1 MSEVTNDTGDVH
13 SYEQNDERLFR
24 SGNSEKGYAIYLPS
38 FVWSKSQTLIFLIC
52 QSLQWTCPS
61 HFCIN
66 AKLNINKNSSTVD

>member
-52 QSLQWTCPS
+52 QSLQ
-61 HFCIN
+61 
-66 AKLNINKNSSTVD
+66 